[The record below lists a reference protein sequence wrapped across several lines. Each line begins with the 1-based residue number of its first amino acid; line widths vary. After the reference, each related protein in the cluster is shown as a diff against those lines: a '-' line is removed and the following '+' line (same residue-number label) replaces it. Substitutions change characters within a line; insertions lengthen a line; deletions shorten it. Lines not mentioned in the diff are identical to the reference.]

1 MSKIETISLGCRLNF
16 YETERMKDLAIKN
29 NFEPSVII
37 NSCAVTKEA
46 SRQSRQALRRAKKQ
60 YPQHRILLTGCAV
73 KTEKPFWDE
82 ADTIIENENK
92 FSSTIFPK
100 QAGFASQQR
109 TRGLLKIQTGCDWSC
124 TFCFITKAR
133 GAALSRNVE
142 DLIDESN
149 FLFSSGHCE
158 ITLTGVDITS
168 YGKDLPEGLVL
179 GQLLEKLLAATPNA
193 LKFRLSSLDP
203 AAIDPA
209 LFSLLASEKR
219 LQPFIHLS
227 AQAGDDLILKRMA
240 RRHSRAQLLSFCAG
254 LRNCREVSFGADL
267 IAGFPTETEK
277 MFQNSLELITDCNIC
292 FAHIFPFSPRAGTIA
307 AKMPQVEPK
316 TIQARAKKLREAAQN
331 QLNRFLENQI
341 GSQQNLMA
349 ETEYKGRSDFNATA
363 IWLEKMARGKYHKM
377 KITAHNGTQLIA
389 APL

>member
-1 MSKIETISLGCRLNF
+1 MISLGCRLNF
-16 YETERMKDLAIKN
+16 YEAERMKDLAIKN

-37 NSCAVTKEA
+37 NSCTVTKEA
-46 SRQSRQALRRAKKQ
+46 SRQSRQAVRRAKKQ
-60 YPQHRILLTGCAV
+60 YPQHKIILTGCAV
-73 KTEKPFWDE
+73 KTEKQLWNE

-92 FSSTIFPK
+92 FSSKIFPK
-100 QAGFASQQR
+100 QNAFTPQKR
-109 TRGLLKIQTGCDWSC
+109 TRALLKIQTGCDWSC
-124 TFCFITKAR
+124 TFCIITKMR

-142 DLIDESN
+142 SLIDEAN

-158 ITLTGVDITS
+158 ITLTGIDITS
-168 YGKDLPEGLVL
+168 YGKDLKNNLVL
-179 GQLLEKLLAATPNA
+179 GELLEKLLKTTPSE

-209 LFSLLASEKR
+209 LFNLLASEER
-219 LQPFIHLS
+219 IQPFIHLS

-240 RRHSRAQLLSFCAG
+240 RRHSSAQVLAFCDG

-277 MFQNSLELITDCNIC
+277 MFQNSLQLINDCDIC
-292 FAHIFPFSPRAGTIA
+292 FAHIFPFSPRDGTKA
-307 AKMPQVEPK
+307 AKMPQLEPK
-316 TIQARAKKLREAAQN
+316 TIQARAKKLRFAAEKN
-331 QLNRFLENQI
+331 LNNFLDKQI
-341 GSQQNLMA
+341 GRIQNLMA

-363 IWLEKMARGKYHKM
+363 IWQEKKLRGKYHKM
-377 KITAHNGTQLIA
+377 KITAHNDKELIA